1 MTDEQLM
8 LEYQNG
14 DVSAMDEL
22 LVRYKNPVYHFA
34 FRICRNEAEAQDI
47 TQEVFLKIHQCRLSY
62 VQSGKFS
69 TWIFSICHNACVSR
83 LRKSKWLVFWP
94 RNKDNEE
101 ELVDFKSPDPSPEEV
116 TSGNDIASLVKENIQ
131 SLPFLQKEALV
142 LREYEKLDY
151 AEIAKILKKP
161 LGTVKIL
168 IHRARQTLKEKLL
181 PYIEEGG
188 LR

>member
-8 LEYQNG
+8 LEYQKG

-22 LVRYKNPVYHFA
+22 LGRYKNPVYHFA
-34 FRICRNEAEAQDI
+34 FRICRNESEAQDI
-47 TQEVFLKIHQCRLSY
+47 TQEVFLKVHQCRLSY
-62 VQSGKFS
+62 APSGKFS

-83 LRKSKWLVFWP
+83 LRKAKRLVFWP

-101 ELVDFKSPDPSPEEV
+101 EMVDFASPDPSPQEV

-131 SLPFLQKEALV
+131 SLPFLQKEALI

-151 AEIAKILKKP
+151 AEIAVILRKP
-161 LGTVKIL
+161 LGTVKVL

-181 PYIEEGG
+181 PYLEEGG
-188 LR
+188 L

>member
-8 LEYQNG
+8 LDYQKG
-14 DVSAMDEL
+14 DISAMDEL
-22 LVRYKNPVYHFA
+22 LGRYKNPLYHFA

-62 VQSGKFS
+62 VASGKFS
-69 TWIFSICHNACVSR
+69 TWIFGICHNACVSR
-83 LRKSKWLVFWP
+83 LRKAKWLVFWP
-94 RNKDNEE
+94 RSRDNAQ
-101 ELVDFKSPDPSPEEV
+101 ELVDFKSPDPSPQEV
-116 TSGNDIASLVKENIQ
+116 TIGDDFASLVKENIQ
-131 SLPFLQKEALV
+131 SLPFLQKEALI

-168 IHRARQTLKEKLL
+168 IHRARQALKEKLL

-188 LR
+188 L